1 VSDRGCCFT
10 NAGIVAVDPILNAQ
24 RLLRLKEVSKMVGLK
39 RSAIYQYVADGR
51 FLLRLKLGLEA

>member
-1 VSDRGCCFT
+1 
-10 NAGIVAVDPILNAQ
+10 VAVDPILNAQ